1 MDGLALF
8 HGPNAGYALDLY
20 DRYLQDPD
28 AVDEK
33 TRALFDQIPAPFAA
47 AAASAPN
54 GATVMASGEANG
66 RQAPAAPS
74 VDPLVVGGA
83 TRVARNI
90 RGSGHLAAKLDP
102 LGSLPSGN
110 ANLTIEGYG
119 LSAEHVA
126 SLPAVVAGR
135 PAADGLSNALEVIDR
150 LRAIY
155 EGTTGY
161 DYSHVHDI
169 LEHRWLRDAV
179 EKRTYATPL
188 TVEEK
193 RALLRR
199 LTQVEVFE
207 HYLHQAFQRQK
218 RFSIEGND
226 MLVPMLDVAVAAA
239 AVAGTGEVVMGM
251 AHRGRLNVLAHVLK
265 KPYET
270 IFAEFREAAIGQ
282 GPAPTEGNSRGW
294 TGDVK
299 YHLGA
304 TGKLHEMRLVLA
316 SNPSHLEFV
325 DPVVEGMARAAQDR
339 RDVVGPPPQ
348 DFTGAL
354 PILMHGDAAFPGEG
368 VVAETLNL
376 SQLDGYK
383 TGGTLHVIINNGL
396 GFTTMPH
403 DARSTLYASDLA
415 KGFEIPIIHV
425 NADDVEACIAAM
437 KLAYAYREQFHKDV
451 LIDLVGYRRWGHN
464 EGDEPAFTQPA
475 MYDEINAHPTVRAL
489 WAQRLIDEGI
499 VTAEQAAAMAD
510 EVTAQLRELNKASSA
525 APRKA
530 DEDGD
535 IPLVDAASI
544 NTPVSAE
551 RLAALND
558 DLLRWPEGFAPHPR
572 LAQQLERR
580 RSALGP
586 DGSIDFGFAES
597 LALASILA
605 DGTPIRLTG
614 QDSERGTFSQRHLVL
629 HDVKTGHTY
638 TPLQHIPSAKASFAV
653 YNSSLSEAGA
663 LGFEYGYSVHAPTTL
678 VLWEAQFGDFANA
691 GQVIID
697 QFIAAARAKWRQKP
711 SLVLL
716 LPHGYE
722 GQGPEHSSARLE
734 RYLQLAAQDNLR
746 ITNPTT
752 AGQYFHLLRRQAA
765 LLADDPRPLVV
776 MTPKSLL
783 RHPRASSTFADL
795 IDSRFQAVIDDPT
808 TADRRAE
815 ITRLVLCSGK
825 IYIDLMNGE
834 SRALASTVAVARV
847 EELYPFPADALDALI
862 ASYPHLSEIIWL
874 QEEPENMGAWR
885 FVAPYL
891 RTLAQTHNA
900 SLRYSGRSERASPAV
915 GSARVHAGEQAAIV
929 ASAFDGVRPLQEV

>member
-20 DRYLQDPD
+20 DRYLQDPHT
-28 AVDEK
+28 VDEK
-33 TRALFDQIPAPFAA
+33 TRALFDQIPAPFATDDIPSSNDDA
-47 AAASAPN
+47 PGVAASNA
-54 GATVMASGEANG
+54 
-66 RQAPAAPS
+66 RQQVAGPS
-74 VDPLVVGGA
+74 IDPLIIGNT

-90 RGSGHLAAKLDP
+90 RGRGHLAARLDP
-102 LGSLPSGN
+102 LGAPPPGHAS
-110 ANLTIEGYG
+110 LTIEGYG
-119 LSAEHVA
+119 LTAAQVA
-126 SLPAVVAGR
+126 SLPAVVAGQ
-135 PAADGLSNALEVIDR
+135 PASDGLNNALEVIDR

-155 EGTTGY
+155 EGATGY

-169 LEHRWLRDAV
+169 PEHRWLRDAV

-207 HYLHQAFQRQK
+207 QYLHQAFQRQK
-218 RFSIEGND
+218 RFSIEGSD
-226 MLVPMLDVAVAAA
+226 MLVPMLDVAIGAAA
-239 AVAGTGEVVMGM
+239 AAGTGEVVMGM
-251 AHRGRLNVLAHVLK
+251 AHRGRLNVLAHVLE

-282 GPAPTEGNSRGW
+282 GSAPTEGNSRGW

-304 TGKLHEMRLVLA
+304 TGQWHEMRLVLA
-316 SNPSHLEFV
+316 SNPSHLEYV
-325 DPVVEGMARAAQDR
+325 DPVVVGMARAAQDR
-339 RDVVGPPPQ
+339 RDVVGLPPQ
-348 DFTGAL
+348 DFRGAL

-376 SQLDGYK
+376 SQLDGYQ
-383 TGGTLHVIINNGL
+383 TGGTLHIIINNGL

-425 NADDVEACIAAM
+425 NADDVEACVAAM
-437 KLAYAYREQFHKDV
+437 KLAHAYREQFHKDV

-475 MYDEINAHPTVRAL
+475 MYDDVNAHVTVRTL
-489 WAQRLIDEGI
+489 WAERLIREGV
-499 VTAEQAAAMAD
+499 VTGEDVAAMAA
-510 EVTAQLRELNKASSA
+510 EITAHLREVNKASA
-525 APRKA
+525 GTPLHKA

-535 IPLVDAASI
+535 IPLIDAASI
-544 NTPVSAE
+544 ETAVPAE
-551 RLAALND
+551 KLSGLND
-558 DLLRWPEGFAPHPR
+558 DLLRWPTGFTPHPR

-597 LALASILA
+597 LALASVLT

-614 QDSERGTFSQRHLVL
+614 QDTERGTFSQRHLVL
-629 HDVKTGHTY
+629 HDVKTGDTY
-638 TPLQHIPSAKASFAV
+638 TPLQHLPSAKASFAV

-663 LGFEYGYSVHAPTTL
+663 LGFEYGYSVHAPATL

-746 ITNPTT
+746 VVNPTT

-783 RHPRASSTFADL
+783 RHPRASSTLTDL
-795 IDSRFQAVIDDPT
+795 AGGRFQAVIDDPT
-808 TADRRAE
+808 TTDRRGE

-825 IYIDLMNGE
+825 VYVDLMNAE
-834 SRALASTVAVARV
+834 SRAASAVAVVRV
-847 EELYPFPADALDALI
+847 EELYPFPVDALDALV
-862 ASYPHLSEIIWL
+862 ASYPRLNEIIWL

-885 FVAPYL
+885 FVASYL
-891 RTLAQTHNA
+891 QTLAQTHDA

-929 ASAFDGVRPLQEV
+929 ASAFEGVRPLQEA